1 VEFALIDFAQGSR
14 PGSTST
20 LVAPDKGENPPEDLT
35 LRRCGTLSMQMRHV
49 PPPFQSLLDEHA
61 REVLAFL
68 RAMVGPVE
76 AEDCFQETFL
86 AALRA
91 YPRLERH
98 DELRAWL
105 FTIARRKAIDA
116 ERARRRRPTPL
127 AELPEPATNHTGPG
141 EDDRVWTIVAGL
153 PPKQRAAVALRYAC
167 DLRFREIAS
176 ALDCSEEAARRSV
189 HEGLKKLRVGAAELR
204 EEAR

>member
-1 VEFALIDFAQGSR
+1 MPVTA
-14 PGSTST
+14 
-20 LVAPDKGENPPEDLT
+20 
-35 LRRCGTLSMQMRHV
+35 

-61 REVLAFL
+61 TGVLAFL

-86 AALRA
+86 AAMRA

-105 FTIARRKAIDA
+105 LTIARRKAIDA
-116 ERARRRRPTPL
+116 QRAQRRRPTPV
-127 AELPEPATNHTGPG
+127 AELPEPSTNHAGPG
-141 EDDRVWTIVAGL
+141 EGSGALWEIVAGL

-167 DLRFREIAS
+167 DLRFREIGV

-189 HEGLKKLRVGAAELR
+189 HEGLKKLRVSAAELR
-204 EEAR
+204 KETR